1 MIDPLV
7 IPATLAITLL
17 TEVVSIVSKRMRTV
31 SSVLARSAQSVRA
44 TCSFLEA
51 SVLHVIWLLAV
62 CQVQT
67 SVTIKGVVLSAKLIT
82 TLTRASANFA
92 VHR

>member
-1 MIDPLV
+1 MIDPHV

-17 TEVVSIVSKRMRTV
+17 TEAVSIVSKRMRTV

-51 SVLHVIWLLAV
+51 SVLHVI
-62 CQVQT
+62 
-67 SVTIKGVVLSAKLIT
+67 
-82 TLTRASANFA
+82 
-92 VHR
+92 

>member
-1 MIDPLV
+1 LLTFLKRIQFVNLVERLLTHCAGSAMIDPHV

-17 TEVVSIVSKRMRTV
+17 TEAVSIVSKRMRIV

-51 SVLHVIWLLAV
+51 SVLHVI
-62 CQVQT
+62 
-67 SVTIKGVVLSAKLIT
+67 
-82 TLTRASANFA
+82 
-92 VHR
+92 